1 MIEIVGPLGVA
12 QQIGA
17 ADLDL
22 HDHHPPLCVDP
33 HQVGPAAIAQR
44 HFGQAPD
51 AVAGKQPADSP
62 RHGQR
67 LARENGVFTGP
78 GIRPGRRER
87 RKRRSSMTPE

>member
-1 MIEIVGPLGVA
+1 MIEIVGPLGIA

-51 AVAGKQPADSP
+51 AVAGKQPADPRATANASRAKTVSSP
-62 RHGQR
+62 
-67 LARENGVFTGP
+67 GP
-78 GIRPGRRER
+78 ESGPAGESGESGE
-87 RKRRSSMTPE
+87 SSMTPE

>member
-1 MIEIVGPLGVA
+1 MIEIVGPLGIA

-62 RHGQR
+62 PTANASR
-67 LARENGVFTGP
+67 AKTVSSPGP
-78 GIRPGRRER
+78 ESGPAGESGESGE
-87 RKRRSSMTPE
+87 SSMTPE